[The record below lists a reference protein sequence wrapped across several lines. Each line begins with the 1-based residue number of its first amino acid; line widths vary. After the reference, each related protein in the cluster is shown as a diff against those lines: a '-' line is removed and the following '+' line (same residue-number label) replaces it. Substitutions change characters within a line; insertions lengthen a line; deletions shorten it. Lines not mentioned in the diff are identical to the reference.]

1 MRWPPAATV
10 EAAVAAAPTGPAT
23 PPRGAEAARARLA
36 QHDATAPEAP
46 EPAAPAPA
54 PAASRPSLGGV
65 KRARQQEA
73 ASPRDVPAEAV
84 TPTPAPEPESAP
96 AAAPTPDADSGVP
109 TLAELTAA
117 WDDVLG
123 ALRGRAKAL
132 YKMGRLVEGDE
143 RTARFAVPNEPS
155 LKNCSEKLDEVL
167 EALAARFGRPVPL
180 DLVVDGDAATAPRPD
195 PSSTTAA
202 ADEDIDDEV
211 DLDELTD
218 APDPGTGGIAQ
229 LKDAFP
235 GAELLEDR

>member
-1 MRWPPAATV
+1 
-10 EAAVAAAPTGPAT
+10 
-23 PPRGAEAARARLA
+23 
-36 QHDATAPEAP
+36 
-46 EPAAPAPA
+46 
-54 PAASRPSLGGV
+54 
-65 KRARQQEA
+65 
-73 ASPRDVPAEAV
+73 
-84 TPTPAPEPESAP
+84 
-96 AAAPTPDADSGVP
+96 VP

-123 ALRGRAKAL
+123 VLRGRAKAL

-180 DLVVDGDAATAPRPD
+180 DLVVDGDAAVAPRPA
-195 PSSTTAA
+195 PAGTGPTGAA
-202 ADEDIDDEV
+202 GDDGVDDEV

>member
-1 MRWPPAATV
+1 M
-10 EAAVAAAPTGPAT
+10 
-23 PPRGAEAARARLA
+23 
-36 QHDATAPEAP
+36 
-46 EPAAPAPA
+46 
-54 PAASRPSLGGV
+54 PS
-65 KRARQQEA
+65 
-73 ASPRDVPAEAV
+73 
-84 TPTPAPEPESAP
+84 
-96 AAAPTPDADSGVP
+96 
-109 TLAELTAA
+109 LAELTEA

-180 DLVVDGDAATAPRPD
+180 DLVVDGDAATAPRPA
-195 PSSTTAA
+195 PTGATAA
-202 ADEDIDDEV
+202 AADDEIDDDV

-218 APDPGTGGIAQ
+218 APDPDTGGIAQ